1 MKVIVSL
8 LFAVF
13 ADVFVS
19 FPAAAQ
25 SQAQDRTKLIEDAR
39 KEAKVLVYVSSNA
52 SDAKALKSAFE
63 KRYPFINME
72 YYSSGKD
79 ALLSRYLLEAR
90 TGTYLADVYQSSV
103 FPIMNLVEKGLLAK
117 YHSPERD
124 GYIEALR
131 DKDGHWHAT
140 YLNAVTMAYN
150 SRLLKPDEVPRSY
163 QELLLPKWK
172 GKMGFVLSHT
182 EWYFAM
188 LQMMGEEKG
197 RQYMDALSK
206 QNVHARIGSSLM
218 SQLML
223 AGEFPLLISQYPT
236 GVEELK
242 KTGAPVDWIP
252 LDPWFVYPIG
262 IAVTAKNS
270 HPAAARLY
278 VDFVLSEEGQTFM
291 RQLSRIPARKDVLP
305 NPPRLMQGRKLFVIK
320 PASSAIY
327 NKYNGE
333 MLRYFR

>member
-8 LFAVF
+8 LFAVL

-19 FPAAAQ
+19 LPAAAQ
-25 SQAQDRTKLIEDAR
+25 SQPQDRAKLIEDAR